1 MIDDITN
8 AMIDD
13 FYFSIIRYSNMPKDK
28 ILEELIETDQ
38 AYTEINNRIN
48 DLCHRDGTEE
58 QVERLGEIRDSLWYK
73 LQELKAMFPPRT
85 E

>member
-1 MIDDITN
+1 
-8 AMIDD
+8 MIDD
-13 FYFSIIRYSNMPKDK
+13 FYCSIIRHSNMTRDP
-28 ILEELIETDQ
+28 ILEELIDTDQ
-38 AYTEINNRIN
+38 AYIEINNRIN

-58 QVERLGEIRDSLWYK
+58 QVERLGEIRDSLWHK